1 MSYLVIEEI
10 YIFRSWRKNKINV
23 KGNVPNVDPLNK
35 SCIKE
40 IILYLIAFEMKLY
53 FEIMNSCQFRENI
66 LLFSANK

>member
-10 YIFRSWRKNKINV
+10 YIFRSL
-23 KGNVPNVDPLNK
+23 GNVPNVDPLNK

-40 IILYLIAFEMKLY
+40 IILYLISFDMKLY
-53 FEIMNSCQFRENI
+53 FEIMNSCQFTENV